1 MTPLTEQ
8 AEEYA
13 EPLAEDLHRVVR
25 RAFMAGAL
33 AALTSK
39 APRDHLL
46 AECVQFGRAVGTAA
60 ARAKA

>member
-1 MTPLTEQ
+1 MTSITEQ

-39 APRDHLL
+39 APREPQAWPCALTFEL
-46 AECVQFGRAVGTAA
+46 TCR
-60 ARAKA
+60 RRRSS